1 MLTIRKLSKMM
12 IDTLEAIELGGTTQ
26 WIRTRGVAESNPI
39 LLMIQQG
46 PGLPMLNEARH
57 FECTLGLEQDFTVV
71 YWDQRGCG
79 RSLRDERGQSEIS
92 LDRMSQDAVSL
103 LEVLRDRSGGESY
116 VAGFSFGATVG
127 ATAAAQRPDLVR
139 ALVAVG
145 MDIDGEAAATCAYDF
160 ALQTAQ
166 ARGNKRAARQ
176 LETVGPPPHL
186 TAKQFSTRV
195 RWASTFGG
203 VTTNETYGSI
213 ARGLVAS
220 LLRSP
225 DYSLGDVVRT
235 LRGVS
240 ATQEALLSELAVMD
254 LVHSLPVIDVPVV
267 MAQGRLDQV
276 APGEAAQRYFDQ
288 LNAPSKELV
297 WFEHSAHTPQLE
309 EPQLFRSL
317 MLRVRSGEL
326 ASQ

>member
-1 MLTIRKLSKMM
+1 MM
-12 IDTLEAIELGGTTQ
+12 IDTLEPIALGGTTQ
-26 WIRTRGVAESNPI
+26 WIRTRGRDESNPV

-57 FECTLGLEQDFTVV
+57 FERTLGLEQEFTVV

-79 RSLRDERGQSEIS
+79 RSLRDGRGHLKIS
-92 LDRMSQDAVSL
+92 LDRMAQDAASL
-103 LEVLRDRSGGESY
+103 LEILRDRSGGKCY
-116 VAGFSFGATVG
+116 VVGFSFGATVG
-127 ATAAAQRPDLVR
+127 ATAVAERPDLVR

-145 MDIDGEAAATCAYDF
+145 MDVDGEAAANGAYGF
-160 ALQTAQ
+160 AVQTALT
-166 ARGNKRAARQ
+166 RGNKRATRQ
-176 LETVGPPPHL
+176 LEAVGRPPHL

-203 VTTNETYGSI
+203 VTTGETYGSI

-235 LRGVS
+235 LQGVS
-240 ATQEALLSELAVMD
+240 ATQGALLSELAVMD
-254 LVHSLPVIDVPVV
+254 LVQSLPTIGVPVV
-267 MAQGRLDQV
+267 MVQGRLDQV
-276 APGEAAQRYFDQ
+276 APGEAAQRYFDR
-288 LNAPSKELV
+288 LSAPSKQLV

-309 EPQLFRSL
+309 ESDQFRRL
-317 MLRVRSGEL
+317 MVQVRAGEY
-326 ASQ
+326 ATK

>member
-1 MLTIRKLSKMM
+1 LNATM
-12 IDTLEAIELGGTTQ
+12 IDTLEAIDLGGTTQ
-26 WIRTRGVAESNPI
+26 WIRTRGVAESNPT

-57 FECTLGLEQDFTVV
+57 FERTLGLEQDFTVV

-92 LDRMSQDAVSL
+92 LDRMSRDAVSL

-116 VAGFSFGATVG
+116 VVGFSFGATVG
-127 ATAAAQRPDLVR
+127 ATAAARRPDLVR
-139 ALVAVG
+139 ALVPVG
-145 MDIDGEAAATCAYDF
+145 MDIDGEAAASCAYDF

-166 ARGNKRAARQ
+166 ARGKRRAARQ

-195 RWASTFGG
+195 RWASNFGG
-203 VTTNETYGSI
+203 VTTDETYGSI
-213 ARGLVAS
+213 ARGLMAS

-225 DYSLGDVVRT
+225 DYSLGDVGRT
-235 LRGVS
+235 LRGVA

-254 LVHSLPVIDVPVV
+254 LARSLPVIDVPVV
-267 MAQGRLDQV
+267 MAQGRLDRV
-276 APGEAAQRYFDQ
+276 APGEATQRYFDQ
-288 LNAPSKELV
+288 LNAPSKRLV
-297 WFEHSAHTPQLE
+297 WFEQSAHTPQLE

-317 MLRVRSGEL
+317 MLQVRAGEY

>member
-1 MLTIRKLSKMM
+1 M
-12 IDTLEAIELGGTTQ
+12 I
-26 WIRTRGVAESNPI
+26 
-39 LLMIQQG
+39 
-46 PGLPMLNEARH
+46 NEARR
-57 FECTLGLEQDFTVV
+57 FERTLGLEKDFTVV

-79 RSLRDERGQSEIS
+79 RSLRDRRGQSEIS
-92 LDRMSQDAVSL
+92 LDRMAADAVSL
-103 LEVLRDRSGGESY
+103 LEALRDRSGGESY
-116 VAGFSFGATVG
+116 VVGFSFGGTVA

-160 ALQTAQ
+160 ALVTAH

-176 LETVGPPPHL
+176 LEAVGPPPHL

-203 VTTNETYGSI
+203 VTTNETYGSM

-288 LNAPSKELV
+288 LNAPSKRLV

-317 MLRVRSGEL
+317 LLQIRAG
-326 ASQ
+326 AFATK

>member
-1 MLTIRKLSKMM
+1 MM
-12 IDTLEAIELGGTTQ
+12 IDMLEPIELGGTTQ
-26 WIRTRGVAESNPI
+26 WIRTRGQDESNPD

-46 PGLPMLNEARH
+46 PGLPMLSEARH
-57 FECTLGLEQDFTVV
+57 FERTLGLEQEFTVV

-79 RSLRDERGQSEIS
+79 RSLRGNRSQSEIS
-92 LDRMSQDAVSL
+92 LHRMTQDAVSP
-103 LEVLRDRSGGESY
+103 LEVLRDRSGEKCY

-145 MDIDGEAAATCAYDF
+145 IDVDGEAAATCAYDF
-160 ALQTAQ
+160 ALQVSQ
-166 ARGNKRAARQ
+166 ERGNKRAARQ
-176 LETVGPPPHL
+176 LEAVGSPPHL

-203 VTTNETYGSI
+203 VTTDETYASI

-235 LRGVS
+235 LRGVP
-240 ATQEALLSELAVMD
+240 ATQGALLAELAVMD
-254 LVHSLPVIDVPVV
+254 LVQSLPTIGVPVV

-288 LNAPSKELV
+288 LNAPSKRLV

-309 EPQLFRSL
+309 EPDLFRSL
-317 MLRVRSGEL
+317 MLQVRAGEY
-326 ASQ
+326 ATK

>member
-1 MLTIRKLSKMM
+1 
-12 IDTLEAIELGGTTQ
+12 
-26 WIRTRGVAESNPI
+26 
-39 LLMIQQG
+39 
-46 PGLPMLNEARH
+46 MLNEARH
-57 FECTLGLEQDFTVV
+57 FERTLGLEQEFTVV

-79 RSLRDERGQSEIS
+79 RSLRDSRGQSEIS
-92 LDRMSQDAVSL
+92 LDRMAQDAVSL
-103 LEVLRDRSGGESY
+103 LEVLRDRSGEKSY

-139 ALVAVG
+139 ALVVVG
-145 MDIDGEAAATCAYDF
+145 MDVDGEAAANCAYDF
-160 ALQTAQ
+160 ALRVAQ
-166 ARGNKRAARQ
+166 ERGNKRAARQ
-176 LETVGPPPHL
+176 LEAVGPPPHL

-203 VTTNETYGSI
+203 VTTDETYGSI

-235 LRGVS
+235 LQGVT
-240 ATQEALLSELAVMD
+240 ATQKALLSELTVMN
-254 LVHSLPVIDVPVV
+254 LVQSLPTIGVPAV

-288 LNAPSKELV
+288 LSAPSKQLV

-309 EPQLFRSL
+309 EPDLFRSL
-317 MLRVRSGEL
+317 MLQVRAGEY
-326 ASQ
+326 ATK

>member
-1 MLTIRKLSKMM
+1 MM

-26 WIRTRGVAESNPI
+26 WIRTRGAGESNPI

-46 PGLPMLNEARH
+46 PGLPMLNESRR
-57 FECTLGLEQDFTVV
+57 FERTLGLEKEFTVV

-79 RSLRDERGQSEIS
+79 RSLRDRRGQSEIS
-92 LDRMSQDAVSL
+92 LDRMATDAVSL
-103 LEVLRDRSGGESY
+103 LEALRDRSGGESY
-116 VAGFSFGATVG
+116 VVGFSFGGTVA
-127 ATAAAQRPDLVR
+127 ATAAARRPDLVR

-145 MDIDGEAAATCAYDF
+145 MDIDGKAAATCAYDF
-160 ALQTAQ
+160 ALATAHE
-166 ARGNKRAARQ
+166 RDNKRASRQ
-176 LETVGPPPHL
+176 LETVGPPPHF

-195 RWASTFGG
+195 RWASAFGG
-203 VTTNETYGSI
+203 VTTNETYGSMS
-213 ARGLVAS
+213 RGLAAS

-225 DYSLGDVVRT
+225 DYSFGDVVRT

-288 LNAPSKELV
+288 LKAPSKQLV

-317 MLRVRSGEL
+317 LLQIRAGEF
-326 ASQ
+326 SST

>member
-1 MLTIRKLSKMM
+1 MM
-12 IDTLEAIELGGTTQ
+12 IDTLEPIELGGTTQ
-26 WIRTRGVAESNPI
+26 WIRTRGQDDSNPV

-57 FECTLGLEQDFTVV
+57 FGRALGLEQEFTVV

-79 RSLRDERGQSEIS
+79 RSLRDGRGQSEIS
-92 LDRMSQDAVSL
+92 LDRMAQDAASL
-103 LEVLRDRSGGESY
+103 LEVLRDRSGGECY
-116 VAGFSFGATVG
+116 VVGFSFGATVG
-127 ATAAAQRPDLVR
+127 ATAAAQRPDVVR

-145 MDIDGEAAATCAYDF
+145 MDVDGEAAADGAYDF
-160 ALQTAQ
+160 AVQTAREQ
-166 ARGNKRAARQ
+166 GNKRAARQ
-176 LETVGPPPHL
+176 LEAAGPPPHL

-203 VTTNETYGSI
+203 VTTGETYGSI

-240 ATQEALLSELAVMD
+240 ATQGALLSELAFMD
-254 LVHSLPVIDVPVV
+254 LVHSLPVVDAPIV
-267 MAQGRLDQV
+267 MVQGRLDQV

-288 LNAPSKELV
+288 LSAPSKQLI
-297 WFEHSAHTPQLE
+297 WFEHSTHTPHLE
-309 EPQLFRSL
+309 EPDQFRRL
-317 MLRVRSGEL
+317 MLQVRSGEY
-326 ASQ
+326 AAK

>member
-1 MLTIRKLSKMM
+1 M
-12 IDTLEAIELGGTTQ
+12 I
-26 WIRTRGVAESNPI
+26 
-39 LLMIQQG
+39 
-46 PGLPMLNEARH
+46 NEARR
-57 FECTLGLEQDFTVV
+57 FERTLGLEKDFTVV

-79 RSLRDERGQSEIS
+79 RSLRDRRGQSEIS
-92 LDRMSQDAVSL
+92 LDRMATDTVSL
-103 LEVLRDRSGGESY
+103 LEALRDRSGGESY
-116 VAGFSFGATVG
+116 VVGFSFGGTVA

-160 ALQTAQ
+160 ALVTAH

-176 LETVGPPPHL
+176 LEAVGPPPHL

-203 VTTNETYGSI
+203 VTTNETYGSM

-288 LNAPSKELV
+288 LNAPSKRLV

-317 MLRVRSGEL
+317 LLQIRAG
-326 ASQ
+326 AFATK